1 MNRLYTRPVLLQVIY
16 YMPNHPSL
24 LQEFTWGFDDQV
36 PELIK
41 THTFLNYWRQNIN
54 AVIADVLISIA
65 NENTSQWR
73 NAEKIFKLN

>member
-16 YMPNHPSL
+16 YMPKHPSL
-24 LQEFTWGFDDQV
+24 LQEFTWGFDDHV

-41 THTFLNYWRQNIN
+41 THKFLNYWRQNIN

>member
-1 MNRLYTRPVLLQVIY
+1 
-16 YMPNHPSL
+16 MPKHPSL

-41 THTFLNYWRQNIN
+41 THKFLNYWRQNIN

-65 NENTSQWR
+65 NEHTSQWR

>member
-16 YMPNHPSL
+16 YMPKHPSL
-24 LQEFTWGFDDQV
+24 LQEFTWGFDDHV

-41 THTFLNYWRQNIN
+41 THKFLNYWRQNIN

-65 NENTSQWR
+65 NEHTSQWR

>member
-1 MNRLYTRPVLLQVIY
+1 MNRLCTRPVILQVIY
-16 YMPNHPSL
+16 YMPKYPSL
-24 LQEFTWGFDDQV
+24 LQEFTWGFDDHV

-41 THTFLNYWRQNIN
+41 THKFLNYWRQNIN